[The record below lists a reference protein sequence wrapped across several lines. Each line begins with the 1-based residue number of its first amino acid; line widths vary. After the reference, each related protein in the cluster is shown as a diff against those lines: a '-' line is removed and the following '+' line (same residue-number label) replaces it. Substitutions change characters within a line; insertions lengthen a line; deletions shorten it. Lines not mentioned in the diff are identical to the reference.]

1 MKSAAFGIRMHSGWG
16 ILIAVGQ
23 GMDVIDRRRI
33 VVITDHGE
41 RSNQPFHHASEI
53 GLLEA
58 EKYLSHY
65 RAESEHLA
73 LEVIGIAVRQVH
85 ALGYRVAIAALL
97 EASGKPLPALP
108 QILASHPLIHTAE
121 GELFREVVSTAC
133 KSLGIP
139 VTRYRE
145 RSLEEA
151 AKAALGASAQ
161 AATLGLNRAG
171 KRLGPPWTADH
182 KAAAL
187 AAYVALEEMGAKKA
201 RVSAR
206 GR

>member
-1 MKSAAFGIRMHSGWG
+1 MKRAAFGIRMHSGWG
-16 ILIAVGQ
+16 ILIAVGE

-33 VVITDHGE
+33 VVISDHGP
-41 RSNQPFHHASEI
+41 RNNQPFHHASEI

-65 RAESEHLA
+65 RVESEHLA
-73 LEVIGIAVRQVH
+73 SEVIGTAMRQVK
-85 ALGYRVAIAALL
+85 ALGYSIAIAALL
-97 EASGKPLPALP
+97 EASGKTLPALP

-121 GELFREVVSTAC
+121 GELFREVVSSAC
-133 KSLGIP
+133 KSLRIP

-145 RSLEEA
+145 RSLQEA
-151 AKAALGASAQ
+151 AKAALGASAET
-161 AATLGLNRAG
+161 ATLGLKSAG
-171 KRLGPPWTADH
+171 RKLGPPWTADH

-187 AAYVALEEMGAKKA
+187 AAYVALEEIMAKKT

>member
-16 ILIAVGQ
+16 VLIAVSE

-33 VVITDHGE
+33 VVIRDHGP

-58 EKYLSHY
+58 ERYLSHY
-65 RAESEHLA
+65 REESEHLA
-73 LEVIGIAVRQVH
+73 SEVIGTAVRQVN
-85 ALGYRVAIAALL
+85 ALGYSVATAALL
-97 EASGKPLPALP
+97 EASGKLLPALP

-121 GELFREVVSTAC
+121 GELFREIVSTAC
-133 KSLGIP
+133 KSLRIP

-161 AATLGLNRAG
+161 TATLALDRAG
-171 KRLGPPWTADH
+171 KKLGPPWTADH

-187 AAYVALEEMGAKKA
+187 AAYVALEEITAKKT

-206 GR
+206 R

>member
-1 MKSAAFGIRMHSGWG
+1 MKRAAFGIRMHSGWG
-16 ILIAVGQ
+16 ILIAVGE

-33 VVITDHGE
+33 VVMTDHGP

-65 RAESEHLA
+65 RVESEHLA
-73 LEVIGIAVRQVH
+73 SEVIGTAMRQVK
-85 ALGYRVAIAALL
+85 ALGYSIAIAALL
-97 EASGKPLPALP
+97 EASGKTLPALP

-121 GELFREVVSTAC
+121 GELFR
-133 KSLGIP
+133 LQ
-139 VTRYRE
+139 
-145 RSLEEA
+145 EA
-151 AKAALGASAQ
+151 AKAALGASAET
-161 AATLGLNRAG
+161 AILGLNSAG

-187 AAYVALEEMGAKKA
+187 AAYVALEEIMAKKT